1 MIYVRPLLSID
12 FDIHEEFVHHC
23 SCFSVLETFMRHD
36 VAPMAGRI
44 SNGEKNGLSQRAS
57 VSQCLSAPNPP
68 MDGIIGVLQ
77 QVGTGGSMKL
87 VA

>member
-1 MIYVRPLLSID
+1 
-12 FDIHEEFVHHC
+12 
-23 SCFSVLETFMRHD
+23 
-36 VAPMAGRI
+36 MAGRI

-57 VSQCLSAPNPP
+57 VSQRLSAPNPP
-68 MDGIIGVLQ
+68 MDWIIGVLQ